1 MIMKAVILAAGEGS
15 RLKPFTATRPKV
27 MIPVGNRP
35 ILEYV
40 INALQDSGIIDIVMV
55 VGYKR
60 EKIMD
65 YFGDGHKWGVNIVYV
80 EQFQQL
86 GTAHALRQVS
96 HAINDRF
103 LVVNGDTIIDASAI
117 KEIIRVSSG
126 DAAMLT
132 VTVDKSQSYGVV
144 KSQNNLV
151 QAILEKPRGEEVSK
165 VVNAGVYSFSPII
178 FNFLESMDISER
190 GEYEITDTI
199 RKMLSENYS
208 VKAVHTGAP
217 WLDAL
222 YLWNLLDMNIST
234 LAKRKPEIRGTVE
247 ENVHLIGSVSLGENS
262 VIRSGSYIVGPVD
275 IGDNCDIG
283 PNSVILPSTSIGSNC
298 TIDPFTRISNSIVMN
313 NVKVHSFANVSSS
326 IIGEGVILGS
336 GFISESG
343 EAKMDIEDMLLK
355 ANMGTA
361 IGDNTVIASRV
372 IVKPG
377 KVLGTRCKIGSGA
390 IIRENIPE
398 NTKTL

>member
-1 MIMKAVILAAGEGS
+1 MKAVILAAGEGS
-15 RLKPFTATRPKV
+15 RLKPFTSTRPKV

-40 INALQDSGIIDIVMV
+40 IKALQESGIIDIVMV

-117 KEIIRVSSG
+117 KEIVRVSSG

-132 VTVDKSQSYGVV
+132 VTVDKSQPYGVV

-151 QAILEKPRGEEVSK
+151 KAILEKPRGEEISK
-165 VVNAGVYSFSPII
+165 VVNAGVYSFSPTI
-178 FNFLESMDISER
+178 FNFLESMEISER
-190 GEYEITDTI
+190 GEYEITDSI
-199 RKMLSENYS
+199 RQMLSENYS
-208 VKAVHTGAP
+208 IKSVHTNAL
-217 WLDAL
+217 WMDAL
-222 YLWNLLDMNIST
+222 NLWNLLDMNVAT
-234 LAKRKPEIRGTVE
+234 LSRRKAEVKGTLE
-247 ENVHLIGSVSLGENS
+247 EDVHLVGSVSLGENS
-262 VIRSGSYIVGPVD
+262 VVRSGSYIVGPVD

-283 PNSVILPSTSIGSNC
+283 PNAVILPSTSVGSNC
-298 TIDPFTRISNSIVMN
+298 TVEPFTRISNSILMN
-313 NVKVHSFANVSSS
+313 SVKVSAFSNVSASV
-326 IIGEGVILGS
+326 IGEGVTLGPS
-336 GFISESG
+336 FLAEAG
-343 EAKMDIEDMLLK
+343 EARMDMDDQLVK
-355 ANMGTA
+355 VSMGSA
-361 IGDNTVIASRV
+361 IGDNTVTGGRV
-372 IVKPG
+372 IIKPG
-377 KVLGTRCKIGSGA
+377 KLLGVRCKIGTGVLVL
-390 IIRENIPE
+390 ENIPD
-398 NTKTL
+398 NTKVL

>member
-1 MIMKAVILAAGEGS
+1 MKAVILAAGEGS
-15 RLKPFTATRPKV
+15 RLKPFTVTRPKV
-27 MIPVGNRP
+27 MIPVGNKP

-40 INALQDSGIIDIVMV
+40 VNALQESGIIDIILV

-96 HAINDRF
+96 HMINDRF
-103 LVVNGDTIIDASAI
+103 LVINGDTIIDSSAI

-132 VTVDKSQSYGVV
+132 VTVAKAHQYGVV
-144 KSQNNLV
+144 KTQNHLV
-151 QAILEKPRGEEVSK
+151 KAILEKPKGEEVSN

-178 FNFLESMDISER
+178 FNFLEAMEISER
-190 GEYEITDTI
+190 GEYEITDALRT
-199 RKMLSENYS
+199 MLKEGYAIKSIHSN
-208 VKAVHTGAP
+208 AT

-222 YLWNLLDMNIST
+222 YLWNLLDMNVAT
-234 LAKRKPEIRGTVE
+234 LARMKSDVRGKVE
-247 ENVHLIGSVSLGENS
+247 DGAHVIGPVALGENS
-262 VIRSGSYIVGPVD
+262 VIMSGSYVVGPVA

-298 TIDPFTRISNSIVMN
+298 TLEPFTRISNSILMN
-313 NVKVHSFANVSSS
+313 NVKVSSFGYAANSV
-326 IIGEGVILGS
+326 IGEGVAIGP
-336 GFISESG
+336 GFIAESD
-343 EAKMDIEDMLLK
+343 ETRVAMDDVLMK
-355 ANMGTA
+355 ANIGA
-361 IGDNTVIASRV
+361 IIGDNTEVSGRV
-372 IVKPG
+372 LVKPG
-377 KVLGTRCKIGSGA
+377 RIIGVRCRIGSGA
-390 IIRENIPE
+390 MVSENVPD
-398 NTKTL
+398 NTRAL